1 MKKEDSKRKKGKR
14 DNLGDNEKEQVRKY
28 KKEGKKVKRD
38 SLGKK

>member
-1 MKKEDSKRKKGKR
+1 MKKEDSKRKKEKH
-14 DNLGDNEKEQVRKY
+14 DKLGENEKEQVRKY